1 MLDDSMPAETLKTL
15 SSTDDVRP
23 GPREVPPGHGYRV
36 LRGVVPPEGVDRALR
51 RIHLDLVRNGLTAE
65 ALGEWLWSAHWFPH
79 LKWDP
84 EIVALVD
91 HLPDELRDGRLCDP
105 QILLHPPD
113 AGADQPLTP
122 HVDQEPEWAGGKNYL
137 RVVGFPLTRSDFR
150 NGGLVVWPFG
160 SSEPEALE
168 LEPGDVLVMDPQ
180 LPHTSALN
188 RTGTIRYA
196 VYFRYLDES

>member
-1 MLDDSMPAETLKTL
+1 MGAETLKTL
-15 SSTDDVRP
+15 SSADDVRP
-23 GPREVPPGHGYRV
+23 GPREVPPGQGYSV
-36 LRGVVPPEGVDRALR
+36 LRGVVPPDAVDRALR

-79 LKWDP
+79 IKWDP

-113 AGADQPLTP
+113 DGEDQPLTP
-122 HVDQEPEWAGGKNYL
+122 HVDQEPEWADGKSYR
-137 RVVGFPLTRSDFR
+137 RVVGFPLTPSHLR

-160 SSEPEALE
+160 SEEPEALE

-180 LPHTSALN
+180 LPHTSGLN
-188 RTGTIRYA
+188 RAGTIRYT
-196 VYFRYLDES
+196 VYFRYLDVT